1 MEGGRFPTPREM
13 NKGITVMRGQ
23 DEELRSVAVFTLR
36 DAPLRVHAAMTSFAK
51 LSARSEELRLPRF
64 KSESRY
70 RSLAFDPKS
79 VRFDGRRIVLGRWM
93 GLRCGNID
101 RSYRLHRPAG
111 GRIVKAR
118 VIRKGS
124 GRWYVHV
131 TFEVDKRYR
140 SEIDL
145 SEPAQPEAY
154 DLGLCDIITD
164 SKGEKIE
171 APDLYAR
178 HENEIARLQRQIESM
193 EDGPKRRRKQRR
205 LSALHER
212 IRRRRDGY
220 LDGVANR
227 MVSGHSA
234 VILED
239 LRLRRM
245 MERDDNPAPRRKL
258 FTEAALGI
266 LVRKVEA
273 KAERACIPL
282 VKVDPAYTTRRC
294 SCCGHV
300 GVKMPLTQR
309 VFSCPQCGLEM
320 DRDHNAALNILGSG
334 MGTLRG
340 SAEPSG

>member
-1 MEGGRFPTPREM
+1 M
-13 NKGITVMRGQ
+13 
-23 DEELRSVAVFTLR
+23 
-36 DAPLRVHAAMTSFAK
+36 
-51 LSARSEELRLPRF
+51 
-64 KSESRY
+64 
-70 RSLAFDPKS
+70 
-79 VRFDGRRIVLGRWM
+79 RFDGRRIVLGRWM

-101 RSYRLHRPAG
+101 RSHRLHRPAG

-118 VIRKGS
+118 VVRKGS

-140 SEIDL
+140 SGIDL
-145 SEPAQPEAY
+145 SDPAQPEAY

-164 SKGEKIE
+164 TKGEKVV

-178 HENEIARLQRQIESM
+178 HEREIARLQRQIESM
-193 EDGPKRRRKQRR
+193 EDGPKRRKKQRR
-205 LSALHER
+205 LAVLHER

-220 LDGVANR
+220 LDEVANQ

-300 GVKMPLTQR
+300 GEKMPLTRR
-309 VFSCPQCGLEM
+309 VFSCPRCGLEM